1 MLTVDSHSRITL
13 TKRFKHALSIKPFT
27 KVMVYRDDYNKAI
40 VFHVQSEDVEQ
51 KSISTWIMT
60 KSSRDRFNSPFTL
73 RSSLS
78 TASSGFENN
87 EKNNRIRS
95 IDGDDGQYNRLRYN
109 DTLSS
114 TPILLVEDESDI
126 LHTFARALK
135 SEGYSNIMTFSDS
148 REVLRHIVDPKN
160 LQYYRLVISD
170 IRMPDINGMKLYQI
184 LKILNPSIRA
194 LFVTALDAVEE
205 VTSIY
210 PEIRP
215 KDIIRKP
222 VSLEQFVNIVNN
234 KVSSI
239 ISD

>member
-1 MLTVDSHSRITL
+1 
-13 TKRFKHALSIKPFT
+13 
-27 KVMVYRDDYNKAI
+27 MVYRDDYNKDI
-40 VFHVQSEDVEQ
+40 VFHLQSEDVEQ
-51 KSISTWIMT
+51 QKAGSTWIMT

-78 TASSGFENN
+78 TASSGSDNN
-87 EKNNRIRS
+87 EEKNNRISS

-114 TPILLVEDESDI
+114 TPILLVEDEKDV
-126 LHTFARALK
+126 LHSFARALK

-148 REVLRHIVDPKN
+148 REVLRHMVDPKN
-160 LQYYRLVISD
+160 LHYYRLVISD

-210 PEIRP
+210 PDIRP

-222 VSLEQFVNIVNN
+222 VSMEQFVNIVNN
-234 KVSSI
+234 KVSGI